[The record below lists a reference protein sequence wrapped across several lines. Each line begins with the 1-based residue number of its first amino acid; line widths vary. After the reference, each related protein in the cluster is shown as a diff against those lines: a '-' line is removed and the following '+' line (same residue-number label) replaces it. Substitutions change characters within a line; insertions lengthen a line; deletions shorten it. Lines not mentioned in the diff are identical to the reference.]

1 MAIVTTVQTTQVT
14 LADGDDL
21 FVSRN
26 GGIYTF
32 TYAISASLNNIIE
45 IAGEVVSEVN
55 GALYATGGANQI
67 TVHSTGIVSDISGIG
82 IFMDSPTA
90 GGNTLVNYGAVSGGH
105 AAFWDY
111 SGGDT
116 IINHG
121 IISSTGT
128 ALVLGGGAGAGHT
141 VRNAGTIVG
150 GNYAIGSSG
159 GDDLV
164 VNTGTLNGAVSL
176 SSGNDTLDSGSGD
189 VFGIVNGQGGDDR
202 LLLGRTDD
210 TLDGGEGADELVG
223 GGGYDYASYAS
234 AFGAGV
240 TAYLVAPRLN
250 TGDAFGDA
258 YDGIEGLI
266 GSRYADVLGGDN
278 SANVIRGG
286 EGADT
291 MRGYGS
297 DDRFFVDVATDV
309 VIEAA
314 NGGFDR
320 VFAGATYTL
329 AAAAEVEVVSTLGTA
344 TTTVV
349 SLTGNGFDNVMM
361 GNAAGNQLSG
371 LAGADNINGYAGN
384 DRIYGGLGLD
394 TMTGGAGLDNFYFDT
409 ALNATSNVDRILD
422 FSHADDTIRLS
433 QTVFTTLLTG
443 VLSADAYRA
452 GAAAADATDRI
463 IYNKAT
469 GALFYDRDGAGGA
482 AQIQFAWLPKDLV
495 LSGGDFIVY

>member
-1 MAIVTTVQTTQVT
+1 MTIITQTRTTPVELVDNEN
-14 LADGDDL
+14 LY
-21 FVSRN
+21 VSRS
-26 GGIYTF
+26 GSVF
-32 TYAISASLNNIIE
+32 SEVDSAINTAGRNHIE
-45 IAGEVVSEVN
+45 IAGEVMASRYPAISVDGVDNTITVHATGIVTSDNSTGIMVSVSEGTFRLTNYGFIHGNYDDYGVWLNSASDVANHGVIVGGVLMNTNGAVTLRNYGTISGHDWAVN
-55 GALYATGGANQI
+55 GAGL
-67 TVHSTGIVSDISGIG
+67 SDK
-82 IFMDSPTA
+82 
-90 GGNTLVNYGAVSGGH
+90 
-105 AAFWDY
+105 
-111 SGGDT
+111 
-116 IINHG
+116 
-121 IISSTGT
+121 
-128 ALVLGGGAGAGHT
+128 
-141 VRNAGTIVG
+141 
-150 GNYAIGSSG
+150 
-159 GDDLV
+159 LV
-164 VNTGTLNGAVSL
+164 VNAGILDGNVALGF
-176 SSGNDTLDSGSGD
+176 GNDTLDSRTGAVYGV
-189 VFGIVNGQGGDDR
+189 VFGNSGDDR
-202 LLLGRTDD
+202 LLLGSTDD
-210 TLDGGEGADELVG
+210 TLDGGAGADELVG

-234 AFGAGV
+234 ASGVGV

-250 TGDAFGDA
+250 TGDAFGDT

-266 GSRYADVLGGDN
+266 GSQHADVLGGDN

-286 EGADT
+286 GGADT
-291 MRGYGS
+291 MRGYGG
-297 DDRFFVDVATDV
+297 DDRFFVDVAGDS

-329 AAAAEVEVVSTLGTA
+329 AAAAEVEVLSTLGTA

-482 AQIQFAWLPKDLV
+482 AQIQFAWLPKDLI